1 MLSVARPYSLHAA
14 TGTSTGLCLDGTEL
28 PAQVAAYRRE
38 LDATPPDQNDRR
50 ERLEWQIRRVRN
62 RMADVEARLAKI
74 GAEGGL

>member
-1 MLSVARPYSLHAA
+1 MPRPIDERQSLERERE
-14 TGTSTGLCLDGTEL
+14 EL